1 MLASVSDIEDSN
13 VRGYFN
19 SLAPDL
25 RTRLFELLLLLY
37 SGVPQATFIMKYG
50 MPTLFYKKSLLHIAA
65 WKNHC
70 GVYPRAEAIRVFAP
84 ALTAFSCSKGTI
96 QLPHTQPFPK
106 QVLLDIVA
114 YRVKAIESSKP

>member
-1 MLASVSDIEDSN
+1 MLASVSDIEDGN
-13 VRGYFN
+13 VRDYFN
-19 SLAPDL
+19 SLAPNL
-25 RTRLFELLLLLY
+25 RTRLFELLLILF
-37 SGVPQATFIMKYG
+37 SGAPQATLVMKYG

-84 ALTAFSCSKGTI
+84 VLTAFSCSKGAI

-114 YRVKAIESSKP
+114 YRIKAIELSKP